1 MLEVIAKGAVT
12 EDHPVPLVFVHGAWH
27 GAWCWDQHFLDH
39 FADLGYAC
47 RAPSLR
53 GHGGSSGAQR
63 LRWSRVGDYV
73 DDLAAVVDQLPVPPV
88 LIGHSM
94 GGFVVQ
100 KYLERR
106 RAAAAAVLV
115 ASVPPT
121 GAAGATARIARH
133 HPVQFV
139 KANAMLKLAP
149 LVATPELARHLF
161 FSAAASPADVERYQR
176 QMQDESYRAFLD
188 MLVLDRVKTARVSRV
203 PTLVLGAG
211 DDAIISTAEVRRT
224 ATTYGTEAEFFAG
237 TGHDMM
243 LEPQWLPVASR
254 IAEWLTDQGF

>member
-27 GAWCWDQHFLDH
+27 AAWCWDEHFLDH
-39 FADLGYAC
+39 FAGLGFAC

-63 LRWSRVGDYV
+63 LRWSRVADYV
-73 DDLAAVVDQLPVPPV
+73 DDLAAVVDQLPTPPV

-100 KYLERR
+100 KYLEQR

-121 GAAGATARIARH
+121 GVAGATARIARS
-133 HPVQFV
+133 HPVQFL
-139 KANAMLKLAP
+139 KANATLRLAP
-149 LVATPELARHLF
+149 LVATPKLVHHLF
-161 FSAAASPADVERYQR
+161 FSATTSPTDVGRYQR
-176 QMQDESYRAFLD
+176 RMQDESYRAFLD
-188 MLVLDRVKTARVSRV
+188 MLVLDRVKTARSSAV
-203 PTLVLGAG
+203 PLLVLGAG
-211 DDAIISTAEVRRT
+211 DDAIIATAAVRRT
-224 ATTYGTEAEFFAG
+224 AITYGTEAEFFPGA
-237 TGHDMM
+237 GHDMM
-243 LEPQWLPVASR
+243 LDPQWSAVATR
-254 IAEWLTDQGF
+254 IAQWLADQGF

>member
-12 EDHPVPLVFVHGAWH
+12 EDHPTPLVFVHGAWH
-27 GAWCWDQHFLDH
+27 AAWCWDEHFMDH

-63 LRWSRVGDYV
+63 LRWSRVNDYV
-73 DDLAAVVDQLPVPPV
+73 DDLAAVVDQLPTPPV

-100 KYLERR
+100 KYLAQR

-133 HPVQFV
+133 HPVQFF
-139 KANAMLKLAP
+139 KANATLRLAP
-149 LVATPELARHLF
+149 LVATPKLVHHLF
-161 FSAAASPADVERYQR
+161 FSATTSPSDVHRYQR
-176 QMQDESYRAFLD
+176 RMQDESYRAFLD
-188 MLVLDRVKTARVSRV
+188 MLVLDRVKTARLSAV
-203 PTLVLGAG
+203 PMLVLGAG
-211 DDAIISTAEVRRT
+211 DDAIISTAEVWRT
-224 ATTYGTEAEFFAG
+224 ATTYGTEAEFFPG

-243 LEPQWLPVASR
+243 LEPQWPAVATR
-254 IAEWLTDQGF
+254 IAEWLVDQGF